1 MKWLKYQY
9 LMQSYFTYQVLRISK
24 RNFWKQPRFTM
35 HRTLCKIARKRSV
48 FIITTIKLPLYLLA
62 TFNECISMQ
71 KKSKIWIRLFKII
84 TKASRYKC
92 LYYFITAN
100 VISNFFF
107 IKYNL
112 PTNWLFLLS
121 LKMQRQYVCYYPFLC
136 WFIYAFTYD
145 TLVFLS
151 FLSAYTRSLHCLTPV
166 RCMVNFR
173 PMHG

>member
-1 MKWLKYQY
+1 MHRTL
-9 LMQSYFTYQVLRISK
+9 
-24 RNFWKQPRFTM
+24 FTM
-35 HRTLCKIARKRSV
+35 HLTLCKIARKRSV

-145 TLVFLS
+145 TLVFFFVFS
-151 FLSAYTRSLHCLTPV
+151 ICVYTVFALLNTC
-166 RCMVNFR
+166 
-173 PMHG
+173 PMHGEFPSDAWLK